1 MGFKELI
8 NPFAF
13 MLSEKSFA
21 YEELAIPVTFVF
33 LLIALILSLASFVFW
48 AMPLEMFRA
57 IVAALVM
64 AYIPNLVTK
73 LREMGRDSE

>member
-1 MGFKELI
+1 MGFKQLI

-13 MLSEKSFA
+13 MLSEKSLP
-21 YEELAIPVTFVF
+21 YEEVALFTIIISLVVFVC
-33 LLIALILSLASFVFW
+33 LILGSFVFW